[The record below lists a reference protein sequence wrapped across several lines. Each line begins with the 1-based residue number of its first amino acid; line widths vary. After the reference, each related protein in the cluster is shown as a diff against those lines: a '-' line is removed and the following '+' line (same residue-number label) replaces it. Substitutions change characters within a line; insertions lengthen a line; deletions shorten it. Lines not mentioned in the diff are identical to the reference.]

1 MPINESNTRVSLR
14 EFIEAKF
21 KALDRLLEVKFDAID
36 TKFDAID
43 AKVNAKI
50 EASANLETERWKAHN
65 AVHVRERGISAIL
78 MTALSA
84 ILAFFGVRLPR

>member
-1 MPINESNTRVSLR
+1 MPTSGSNTRVSLR

-36 TKFDAID
+36 AKID
-43 AKVNAKI
+43 AKI

-65 AVHVRERGISAIL
+65 AVHVRERGISVVL

-84 ILAFFGVRLPR
+84 ILAFFGVKFPR